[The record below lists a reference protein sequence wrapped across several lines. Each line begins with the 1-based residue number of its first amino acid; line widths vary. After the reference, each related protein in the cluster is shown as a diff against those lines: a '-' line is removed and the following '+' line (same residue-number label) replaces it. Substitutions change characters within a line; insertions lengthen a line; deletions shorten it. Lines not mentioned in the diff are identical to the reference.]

1 MIHQNQLYKFLSL
14 IAAVTAILLEVTLP
28 ELANQ
33 IKYPALA
40 LCLVVIGIPH
50 GSIDHIVTAKV
61 YNLRY
66 TLRDQLPFYLYYF
79 AMMIAMAVVWII
91 SPTAGLLFFLGITIY
106 HFGQA
111 DLEHL
116 NLSAIPKRMLFLSR
130 GAMIMGLVL
139 FSDLSY
145 TGPVIQD
152 ITGLEI
158 LSSEFV
164 QNYSFQIN
172 LFFVLQYLLMQTGLI
187 SVSNEMNRNEFLN
200 LSIDSVLLAVL
211 FWIVNPILAFSIYFG
226 LWHSL
231 GHVREMLDFFQQV
244 GSPMSMKSFFIK
256 SLPLTLIT
264 FAGMALMYGLI
275 QAVNIG
281 VSIISLLFIIIS
293 VLTLP
298 HMLIVEKMYSVKQTA
313 D

>member
-1 MIHQNQLYKFLSL
+1 MIHQNQVYKILSL
-14 IAAVTAILLEVTLP
+14 TAAAAAILLEVVWP
-28 ELANQ
+28 ELADQ
-33 IKYPALA
+33 VKYPALA
-40 LCLVVIGIPH
+40 LCLLVIGIPH

-91 SPTAGLLFFLGITIY
+91 SPLAGLLLFLAVTIY

-116 NLSAIPKRMLFLSR
+116 NLSPIPKRLLFLSR
-130 GAMIMGLVL
+130 GTMIMGLVL
-139 FSDLSY
+139 FSDISY

-164 QNYSFQIN
+164 VHYSFQIN
-172 LFFVLQYLLMQTGLI
+172 LFFVLQYLLIQTGLI
-187 SVSNEMNRNEFLN
+187 ATSKETERNRFLN
-200 LSIDSVLLAVL
+200 LSIDSVLLAAL

-231 GHVREMLDFFQQV
+231 GHVREMLDFFDQV
-244 GSPMSMKSFFIK
+244 GSPMNMKSFFIK

-275 QAVNIG
+275 ETVNIG
-281 VSIISLLFIIIS
+281 MSIISLLFIIIS

-313 D
+313 E